1 MGSRT
6 ESSGGG
12 TATAR
17 WTLENR
23 STMSGRKRTI
33 SLNCSLAVP
42 TSSSATSLAGSTTP
56 NTPEIL
62 NAIINISSE
71 HLQTF
76 DTPHQTNQ
84 PLKCEEITEPV
95 PEYLP
100 INPVP
105 SPSFSDCSER
115 SNSSIPS
122 SLSPPYDS
130 SCCYQQ
136 NMGGNF
142 LNPNMSVQRYHSQ
155 FIKEGLK
162 MKVKQ
167 KIKEEPIGDGGKL
180 EVEDIKKEHEDL
192 TVEDEERRRRRRERN
207 KVAATKCRN
216 KKKERTTLLIA
227 EGEVLEIQNA
237 SFKEELI
244 RLEAEKRRLTDILAQ
259 HEPTCVKRPRLE
271 KVEDTSKEQK
281 DVFKVPNAPTS
292 KENHQT
298 PSKHQ
303 AAPKVEPFDTQR
315 KYPPFS
321 SATNTESRGEAAPFT
336 GEFQYFQYNDGFN
349 HPPGNVFSK
358 QAEQE
363 NNQPQ
368 QQHGFFNYNFYG
380 ANLKTNLL
388 ENQALSLSNYG
399 FNGVDSMCVAL

>member
-84 PLKCEEITEPV
+84 PLKCEDITEPV

-227 EGEVLEIQNA
+227 EGEVLEIQNS

-244 RLEAEKRRLTDILAQ
+244 RLEAEKRRLTEILAQ
-259 HEPTCVKRPRLE
+259 HEHTCVKRPRLDKDPPNRDL
-271 KVEDTSKEQK
+271 KVEHFE
-281 DVFKVPNAPTS
+281 
-292 KENHQT
+292 
-298 PSKHQ
+298 
-303 AAPKVEPFDTQR
+303 TQR
-315 KYPPFS
+315 KYPAYNGNANTDNCDEQPAFS
-321 SATNTESRGEAAPFT
+321 N
-336 GEFQYFQYNDGFN
+336 EFQYFNYGEGFD
-349 HPPGNVFSK
+349 H
-358 QAEQE
+358 QRE
-363 NNQPQ
+363 NNMFVKQQPE
-368 QQHGFFNYNFYG
+368 QHSTVGQGYYHYSFYG
-380 ANLKTNLL
+380 ANLKNNFLDS
-388 ENQALSLSNYG
+388 QPLSLSSYG
-399 FNGVDSMCVAL
+399 FSGVDNMCVAL

>member
-1 MGSRT
+1 M
-6 ESSGGG
+6 
-12 TATAR
+12 TA
-17 WTLENR
+17 
-23 STMSGRKRTI
+23 
-33 SLNCSLAVP
+33 
-42 TSSSATSLAGSTTP
+42 SSAPTLTGNTTP

-62 NAIINISSE
+62 NAIINISSD

-76 DTPHQTNQ
+76 NVHQPINN
-84 PLKCEEITEPV
+84 PVKYEEESA
-95 PEYLP
+95 PEYTCNNP
-100 INPVP
+100 IIP
-105 SPSFSDCSER
+105 
-115 SNSSIPS
+115 PS
-122 SLSPPYDS
+122 SFTNCSINSTITTFPSSTSVSPPYDS
-130 SCCYQQ
+130 ACCYQQ
-136 NMGGNF
+136 TPPQDGNF
-142 LNPNMSVQRYHSQ
+142 LNPNMLVQRYHSQ

-162 MKVKQ
+162 LKVKQ
-167 KIKEEPIGDGGKL
+167 KIKEEPINCESGKL
-180 EVEDIKKEHEDL
+180 EVEDIKKENEDL
-192 TVEDEERRRRRRERN
+192 TIEDEERRRRRRERN